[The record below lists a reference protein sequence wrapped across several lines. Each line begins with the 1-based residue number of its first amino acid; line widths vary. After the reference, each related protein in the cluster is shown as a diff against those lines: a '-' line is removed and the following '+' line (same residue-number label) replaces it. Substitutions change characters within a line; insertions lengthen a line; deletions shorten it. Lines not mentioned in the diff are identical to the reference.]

1 MRRAAVPIARA
12 DWWPGDEQGGNE
24 MRETRQG
31 VKLPVKRTTGDT
43 LEQRMTENAYR
54 HVLPARYLRKDAES
68 NVVESQEEL
77 FRRVADNLAQPE
89 ARYGGNVGEMADT
102 FYRLMTQLEFM
113 PNSPTLMNAGAE
125 LQQLAACFVMS
136 PKDAL
141 DSIFDTVKRAATVFQ
156 SGGGVG
162 YAFSQLRPQGDRVK
176 STGGIASGPVSFML
190 VFDRMC
196 ETLKQGGKRRGAQM
210 GILRVDHPDIGRFVV
225 AKRREGVLANF
236 NISVAVTDAFCL
248 AVRDDADYQLLN
260 PRTGQPF
267 RVVEQTAQFYST
279 EFEDA
284 AFGAVSENFW
294 RDHAPQIEQIEV
306 FRGRTDLQV
315 GEEMR
320 LPAAFIWRLLV
331 DGGWRNGEPGL
342 FMIDR
347 ANRDHSFDVERHPD
361 HRVEATNP
369 CGEQPLEDFEAC
381 TLGHINLSLM
391 AADEAP
397 VWSRFR
403 AEHDGSLSSVVASFL
418 ERAIDWDH
426 LEEVTS
432 LGTRFLDNAV
442 TMSVFPLA
450 EITQKEKGLRNI
462 GLGIMGFAE
471 LLLQLDV
478 VYGSEESIEI
488 ARQVMAAI
496 NHQSK
501 MTSHELALERG
512 TFAGWEASK
521 YADPMAHPEWFRQH
535 TGLDPAEWR
544 DGFALRNHHTTTV
557 APTGTTSMIANAS
570 GGCEPLYDIAYF
582 RNAGADIQGQTML
595 VEFNDYF
602 LRVLEANGID
612 AVSIRDQARRQM
624 RNNEYNGPHS
634 LPIPAEIADLFITA
648 GKIPPEDHVRI
659 QAALQEHVDSAVSK
673 TVNFANEATRADVET
688 AYGLAVDLGCKGLTV
703 YRAGSRR
710 EQVLQIRARSESE
723 EKEEI
728 LAAIKRQYGSL
739 DAFLSEVF
747 RGSISPRV
755 TCPECEGD
763 LNRSEGTVFCPQ
775 CGYTPH

>member
-1 MRRAAVPIARA
+1 
-12 DWWPGDEQGGNE
+12 

-31 VKLPVKRTTGDT
+31 VKLPVKRTTGAT

-54 HVLPARYLRKDAES
+54 HVLPARYLRRDAQG
-68 NVVESQEEL
+68 NVLESQEEL
-77 FRRVADNLAQPE
+77 FHRVADNLAQPE
-89 ARYGGNVGEMADT
+89 ARYGGDVEEMAGT
-102 FYRLMTQLEFM
+102 FYQLITQLEFM

-136 PKDAL
+136 PEDDL
-141 DSIFDTVKRAATVFQ
+141 DSIFDTLKRAAKVFQ

-162 YAFSQLRPQGDRVK
+162 YAFSHLRPRGDRVK

-236 NISVAVTDAFCL
+236 NISVAVTDAFCQ
-248 AVRDDADYQLLN
+248 AVRDDADYRLVN
-260 PRTGQPF
+260 PRTDGPF
-267 RVVEQTAQFYST
+267 QVVEQTAQFYST
-279 EFEDA
+279 EYEGA
-284 AFGAVSENFW
+284 TFGAVEENFW
-294 RDHAPQIEQIEV
+294 RDHASQIEGVEQ

-315 GEEMR
+315 GEEMS

-342 FMIDR
+342 FMIDL

-391 AADEAP
+391 VAEEAP
-397 VWSRFR
+397 VWPRYR
-403 AEHDGSLSSVVASFL
+403 AEHDGPLPPVVASFL
-418 ERAIDWDH
+418 QEAIDWDH
-426 LEEVTS
+426 LERVAD

-442 TMSVFPLA
+442 TMSVFPLD
-450 EITQKEKGLRNI
+450 EITAKEKGLRNI

-471 LLLQLDV
+471 LLLELDV
-478 VYGSEESIEI
+478 VYGSDESIEI
-488 ARQVMAAI
+488 GRQVMGAI
-496 NHQSK
+496 NRRSK
-501 MTSHELALERG
+501 LVSHELALQRG
-512 TFAGWEASK
+512 AFEGWEVSK
-521 YADPMAHPEWFRQH
+521 YADPMAYPEWFRQH
-535 TGLDPAEWR
+535 TGLDPAEWQ
-544 DGFALRNHHTTTV
+544 DGFLLRNHHTTTI

-570 GGCEPLYDIAYF
+570 GGCEPLYDIAYY

-612 AVSIRDQARRQM
+612 PESIRDQARRQM
-624 RNNEYNGPHS
+624 RNNEYTGPHS
-634 LPIPAEIADLFITA
+634 LPIPAAIADLFITA
-648 GKIPPEDHVRI
+648 GKIPPRDHVRI
-659 QAALQEHVDSAVSK
+659 QAALQQNVDSAISK
-673 TVNFANEATRADVET
+673 TINFAHEATHDDVET
-688 AYGLAVDLGCKGLTV
+688 AYSLAAQLGCKGLTV

-710 EQVLQIRARSESE
+710 EQVLQIRRQAGGE
-723 EKEEI
+723 EEEDL
-728 LAAIKRQYGSL
+728 LAAINRQYGSL
-739 DAFLSEVF
+739 DAFLNEVT
-747 RGSISPRV
+747 GAPEGPRV
-755 TCPECEGD
+755 ICPECEGD
-763 LNRSEGTVFCPQ
+763 LHRSEGTVICPQ